1 MSQVWKG
8 PLEQIDEYRWRIP
21 QSYKPGMRVDGLIFA
36 SKAMIGQIKQ
46 DQAPEQVANVAFL
59 PGIVGCSIAMPDI
72 HWGYGFPVGGV
83 AAMDMEEGVISPG
96 GIGYDINCLHPDTR
110 VLTAHGYWRT
120 IGEAAE
126 AWLGQAVVCFRL
138 QDGVQESG
146 VVGAVLQV
154 RPRNRVYRLRA
165 ASGYEVVATSEH
177 PFWTPEGMRRLKH
190 LQAGARVAI
199 YPFEGVPYEPASDEV
214 LVDEAQL
221 RAHLIAQGKSETA
234 TRQIVAQ
241 LRQRS
246 LLPLRADAPQVP
258 YLLKLMGY
266 LTGDGTMRYVGG
278 RGKGVAVFYGKPDD
292 LERIRADIARL
303 GFVPSAVR
311 TRERRHMLQT
321 PYRVYAFA
329 ARESS
334 FTVSSSAFVAL
345 LACLGA
351 PLGNKAAQ
359 PYRVPEWLMRAL
371 LWQQRLYLAAL
382 FGAELSAPCTVNR
395 HPATFHLPVLS
406 VSKREPVADSGW
418 AFLSDIQAMLAR
430 FGVQARLLNRQRET
444 TISPRTGA
452 RSVRCRL
459 QILGNDENLIRLWS
473 QIGYEYHAERQ
484 RLGCLATAYLRL
496 KQGVVRQAF
505 VATPSLRFH
514 LPAGGTEPAPRFGS
528 PREAGGTSRRGEELT
543 PTAPPEFAK
552 TRAHDDPLLKVP
564 PASRGNQ
571 VGAQLGS
578 PREAGGTSRRGV
590 TPTVPRRAK
599 PRIPKDFPSFAE
611 FAEQADAG
619 DGRVWEIVASVE
631 PVDYAEPFVYDLT
644 VQHPDHNFVANG
656 FVVSNCGVRLLRT
669 DLTEKQVR
677 PRLKELID
685 QLFRDVPAGFGGEGL
700 IKTTRADL
708 RQVMLK
714 GAHWMVEHGY
724 GWDDDLAHTEANGR
738 LDMPEPDVITEKAN
752 ERGKDQLGTLGGG
765 NHFLE
770 IQVVDEI
777 YDPVAAEAMGIMQV
791 GQVTIMI
798 HTGSRGFGHQTCQDH
813 LDIME
818 EAHSKYGISL
828 PDRQLACAPIRSE
841 EGQTYLRAMHCAANF
856 AFANR
861 QAIAHW
867 TRQAFAKIF
876 NATPES
882 LGMRQVYDVAHNIAK
897 IEEHEWD
904 GKKVRVCVHRKGA
917 TRAFPPG
924 HPETPEAYRAVGQ
937 PVLIPG
943 DMGRYS
949 FVLVGTEGAM
959 RESFGTTCHG
969 AGRMMSRKGALREA
983 KNRNIAK
990 EMEAQ
995 GILVR
1000 AQNKATLAEEASY
1013 AYKDV
1018 ANVVEV
1024 VHNAGIARK
1033 VARLRPIGVVKG

>member
-21 QSYKPGMRVDGLIFA
+21 KSYKPGMRVDGLIFA
-36 SKAMIGQIKQ
+36 SKAMIEQIKQ

-59 PGIVGCSIAMPDI
+59 PGIVGYSIAMPDI

-96 GIGYDINCLHPDTR
+96 GIGYDINC
-110 VLTAHGYWRT
+110 
-120 IGEAAE
+120 
-126 AWLGQAVVCFRL
+126 
-138 QDGVQESG
+138 
-146 VVGAVLQV
+146 
-154 RPRNRVYRLRA
+154 
-165 ASGYEVVATSEH
+165 
-177 PFWTPEGMRRLKH
+177 
-190 LQAGARVAI
+190 
-199 YPFEGVPYEPASDEV
+199 
-214 LVDEAQL
+214 
-221 RAHLIAQGKSETA
+221 
-234 TRQIVAQ
+234 
-241 LRQRS
+241 
-246 LLPLRADAPQVP
+246 
-258 YLLKLMGY
+258 
-266 LTGDGTMRYVGG
+266 
-278 RGKGVAVFYGKPDD
+278 
-292 LERIRADIARL
+292 
-303 GFVPSAVR
+303 
-311 TRERRHMLQT
+311 
-321 PYRVYAFA
+321 
-329 ARESS
+329 
-334 FTVSSSAFVAL
+334 
-345 LACLGA
+345 
-351 PLGNKAAQ
+351 
-359 PYRVPEWLMRAL
+359 
-371 LWQQRLYLAAL
+371 
-382 FGAELSAPCTVNR
+382 
-395 HPATFHLPVLS
+395 
-406 VSKREPVADSGW
+406 
-418 AFLSDIQAMLAR
+418 
-430 FGVQARLLNRQRET
+430 
-444 TISPRTGA
+444 
-452 RSVRCRL
+452 
-459 QILGNDENLIRLWS
+459 
-473 QIGYEYHAERQ
+473 
-484 RLGCLATAYLRL
+484 
-496 KQGVVRQAF
+496 
-505 VATPSLRFH
+505 
-514 LPAGGTEPAPRFGS
+514 
-528 PREAGGTSRRGEELT
+528 
-543 PTAPPEFAK
+543 
-552 TRAHDDPLLKVP
+552 
-564 PASRGNQ
+564 
-571 VGAQLGS
+571 
-578 PREAGGTSRRGV
+578 
-590 TPTVPRRAK
+590 
-599 PRIPKDFPSFAE
+599 
-611 FAEQADAG
+611 
-619 DGRVWEIVASVE
+619 
-631 PVDYAEPFVYDLT
+631 
-644 VQHPDHNFVANG
+644 
-656 FVVSNCGVRLLRT
+656 GVRLLRT

-677 PRLKELID
+677 PRLKELLD
-685 QLFRDVPAGFGGEGL
+685 QIFRDVPAGFGGEGL
-700 IKTTRADL
+700 IKTSRADL

-724 GWDDDLAHTEANGR
+724 GWEDDLAHTEANGR
-738 LDMPEPDVITEKAN
+738 LDMPDPDVITEKAI

-777 YDPVAAEAMGIMQV
+777 YDPKAAEAMGITQV
-791 GQVTIMI
+791 GQVTVMI

-818 EAHSKYGISL
+818 EAHAKYGISL
-828 PDRQLACAPIRSE
+828 PDRQLACAPIQSE
-841 EGQTYLRAMHCAANF
+841 EGQAYLRAMHCAANF

-924 HPETPEAYRAVGQ
+924 HPETPEAYREIGQ

-983 KNRNIAK
+983 KGRNIAK
-990 EMEAQ
+990 EMESQ

-1018 ANVVEV
+1018 ADVVEV